1 MASRKLD
8 EPDFFT
14 DRVALLDPYPFL
26 DGIRARG
33 GAVCPMRSVDALIV
47 TGFAEARDVLLD
59 ADHFSSAISTGGPTA
74 PLPFAPEGADITAQI
89 AEHHPAFTGSELF
102 ITYDGARHSASRS
115 LLNRL
120 FVPSRL
126 RANEKYMVAL
136 ADRMIEAA
144 VAKGGCEFINEIA
157 TSYVTLVI
165 ADLLGV
171 PEDDRRIIEDA
182 ITNGP
187 LPGSVDNAD
196 AGASLAWLA
205 EATGRLFVGYIAD
218 RRANPRGDVLTD
230 LATATYPDGSI
241 PAVGELVNLA
251 VFLFAAGQDTSAKL
265 LGNAVL
271 HLAEHPDLQQRLR
284 DDRALIAPFIEE
296 MLRMEGSS
304 KVTFRLARKDTRIA
318 DVDVAAGTKVVL
330 SLAGADRDP
339 ERWTDPH
346 SFDLDRPRLKEHLAF
361 GRGAHTCIGAP
372 LARAEI
378 RVMLDRLLD
387 RTARFT
393 LSEAHHGAPGSR
405 TLDYEPSYIIRGLEH
420 LHVDLVAR

>member
-1 MASRKLD
+1 MASQTLD

-14 DRVALLDPYPFL
+14 DRVALVDPYPFL

-74 PLPFAPEGADITAQI
+74 HLPFAPEGADITAQI

-126 RANEKYMVAL
+126 RANEEYMIAL
-136 ADRMIEAA
+136 ADRMIAA
-144 VAKGGCEFINEIA
+144 VVAKGGCEFINEVA

-171 PEDDRRIIEDA
+171 PEDDRRIIEEA
-182 ITNGP
+182 IRNGP

-205 EATGRLFVGYIAD
+205 EATGPLFVGYIAD
-218 RRANPRGDVLTD
+218 RRANPREDVLTD

-271 HLAEHPDLQQRLR
+271 HLAEHADLQQRLR

-304 KVTFRLARKDTRIA
+304 KVTFRLARKDTRIG
-318 DVDVAAGTKVVL
+318 DVDVPAGTKVVL

-339 ERWTDPH
+339 ERWQNPH
-346 SFDLDRPRLKEHLAF
+346 SFDLERPRLKEHLAF

-387 RTARFT
+387 RTGCFT
-393 LSEAHHGAPGSR
+393 LSETHHGAPGSR

-420 LHVDLVAR
+420 LHVDLVPR